1 MTRIRDLNQT
11 RVNDTFK
18 REESAAAVLGI
29 SSSDSDEDD
38 DIFDKKPKMTKSTG
52 KNSIAQFI
60 TSNECKKTRN
70 NSSEDS
76 AAVRSVRNTCS
87 EKCNKGSNRR
97 NTP

>member
-1 MTRIRDLNQT
+1 
-11 RVNDTFK
+11 V
-18 REESAAAVLGI
+18 AAVLGI

-38 DIFDKKPKMTKSTG
+38 DIFDKTPKKTKSTW

-60 TSNECKKTRN
+60 SQTSAKNLEIVRRKTARW
-70 NSSEDS
+70 
-76 AAVRSVRNTCS
+76 SVRNTCS